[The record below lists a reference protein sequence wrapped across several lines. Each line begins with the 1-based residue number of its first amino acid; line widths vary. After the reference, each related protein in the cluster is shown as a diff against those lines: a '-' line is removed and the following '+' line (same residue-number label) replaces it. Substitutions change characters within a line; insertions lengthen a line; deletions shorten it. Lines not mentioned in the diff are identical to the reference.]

1 MVCLYV
7 CLCVCLGCFWV
18 FFLGLGV
25 SFKHHADT
33 GKRVYVCVHQCVRAY
48 VCVVCVYEPM
58 YAHASVCMCMRA
70 YVCICEC
77 IQEPLCT
84 TSHIFTQTC
93 INLVFCHQ
101 TTYIHSSCVHTRIQN
116 STRLRRDKL
125 SGTWSA
131 HLRYYLETKQSRRLW
146 EKCTR
151 VSLLKDEQ
159 GRGWTERSA

>member
-18 FFLGLGV
+18 IFLGLGV

-93 INLVFCHQ
+93 INLVFVIRLH
-101 TTYIHSSCVHTRIQN
+101 TYTLHVFTHASKIQHACAETSYQGPGARICAITWRQSN
-116 STRLRRDKL
+116 RDG
-125 SGTWSA
+125 SG
-131 HLRYYLETKQSRRLW
+131 
-146 EKCTR
+146 
-151 VSLLKDEQ
+151 
-159 GRGWTERSA
+159 RSAPGYRC